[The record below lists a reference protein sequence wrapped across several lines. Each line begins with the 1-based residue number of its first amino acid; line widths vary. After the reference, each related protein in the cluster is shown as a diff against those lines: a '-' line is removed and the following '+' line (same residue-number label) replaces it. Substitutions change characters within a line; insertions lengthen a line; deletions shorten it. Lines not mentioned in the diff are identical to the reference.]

1 MLRKASLALVVLAL
15 LLGVAGCADGLSGLK
30 GLAGARTRIGVM
42 ANTDVGWITET
53 RPLERALRFYRQN
66 DVRAVVITGS
76 VTKNGYK
83 DQFDVLDKVWQKVF
97 GGTDVRLILK
107 DGRYDVDGFAFAVSA
122 ARPHGACDVLTFY
135 GEGRKA
141 LTDEFCYYPRDARA
155 VFAGSMHGVEVARH
169 FEGWGQA
176 LPDGKVRPGPLAI
189 RALSASQGLLVSVFS
204 DSVQI
209 RRLDFS
215 YGEPEDRQL
224 ARELKRDGLAYAA
237 DVADPWIVDEPANM
251 NQVPQFWGDTRIQL
265 RRGQDREGRICTV
278 IWPSVQK
285 RFTGVR
291 ARQYEVSLVYPGQLQ
306 RPQLTKSVLTD
317 GFFLPEERDANGGR
331 CVFRES
337 ELPRGDATHREAVF
351 AVTPLGPFGKR
362 GKTFFSDPLPLTDGS
377 LAR

>member
-1 MLRKASLALVVLAL
+1 MLWSLAAAFV
-15 LLGVAGCADGLSGLK
+15 LGVAGCADGLSGLK
-30 GLAGARTRIGVM
+30 GLSGARTRIGVM
-42 ANTDVGWITET
+42 ANADVGWITET
-53 RPLERALRFYRQN
+53 KPLERALRFYRQN

-107 DGRYDVDGFAFAVSA
+107 DGRYDVDGFTFAVSA

-141 LTDEFCYYPRDARA
+141 LTDEFCYYPREARA
-155 VFAGSMHGVEVARH
+155 VCAGSMHGVEIDRQ
-169 FEGWGQA
+169 FEGWGKT
-176 LPDGKVRPGPLAI
+176 LPDGRGRPGPLAV

-209 RRLDFS
+209 RRLDFT
-215 YGEPEDRQL
+215 YAEPADRRQ
-224 ARELKRDGLAYAA
+224 AQELKRDGLVYAA
-237 DVADPWIVDEPANM
+237 DVGDPWIVDEPVNM
-251 NQVPQFWGDTRIQL
+251 NQVPQFWDDTRIQL
-265 RRGQDREGRICTV
+265 RCGQDREGRICTV

-291 ARQYEVSLVYPGQLQ
+291 ARQYEVSLICPGQPE
-306 RPQLTKSVLTD
+306 RPLLTKSVLTD

-331 CVFRES
+331 CVFRER
-337 ELPRGDATHREAVF
+337 ELPCGDATHREAVF
-351 AVTPLGPFGKR
+351 AVTPLGPFGRR
-362 GKTFFSDPLPLTDGS
+362 GKTFFSDSIPLLGGAAER
-377 LAR
+377 LRRK

>member
-1 MLRKASLALVVLAL
+1 MKAVLWSLAAAFV
-15 LLGVAGCADGLSGLK
+15 LGVAGCADGLSGLS

-53 RPLERALRFYRQN
+53 KPLERALRFYRQN
-66 DVRAVVITGS
+66 GVRAVVITGS

-122 ARPHGACDVLTFY
+122 ARPHGECDVLTFY

-141 LTDEFCYYPRDARA
+141 LTDEFCYYPREARA

-169 FEGWGQA
+169 FEGWGQT
-176 LPDGKVRPGPLAI
+176 LPDGQVRPGPLAV
-189 RALSASQGLLVSVFS
+189 RAQGASQGLLVSVFS
-204 DSVQI
+204 ESVQI
-209 RRLDFS
+209 RRLDFT
-215 YGEPEDRQL
+215 YADPADRRQ
-224 ARELKRDGLAYAA
+224 AQELRRDGVVYAA
-237 DVADPWIVDEPANM
+237 DVADPWIVDAPVNM
-251 NQVPQFWGDTRIQL
+251 NQVPQFWDDTRIQL
-265 RRGQDREGRICTV
+265 RRGQYREERICTV

-291 ARQYEVSLVYPGQLQ
+291 ARQYEVSLIYPGKLKQPL
-306 RPQLTKSVLTD
+306 LTKCVLTD

-337 ELPRGDATHREAVF
+337 ELPCGDATHREALF
-351 AVTPLGPFGKR
+351 AVTPLGPFGRR
-362 GKTFFSDPLPLTDGS
+362 GKTFFSEPISLPE
-377 LAR
+377 